1 MPAIL
6 KFVIYFAILMV
17 LGLITNS
24 LPKSSEPLKGLFAVV
39 ALFWMVGGV
48 FILLR
53 AAFRFV
59 TR

>member
-1 MPAIL
+1 MY
-6 KFVIYFAILMV
+6 FVILLV
-17 LGLITNS
+17 LAFITNS
-24 LPKSSEPLKGLFAVV
+24 LPKSSEPLKGLFAVI

-53 AAFRFV
+53 AGFRFI